1 MTFLA
6 FEIG

>member
-6 FEIG
+6 

>member
-6 FEIG
+6 FY